1 MLTGIMQFLGGLV
14 QIAATWMQGYGG
26 PKAVE
31 ARRLA
36 DEKRKKDDFD
46 HDLVLARD
54 GDTDAAERVRAR
66 LHR

>member
-1 MLTGIMQFLGGLV
+1 MITGIIQFLGGIV
-14 QIAATWMQGYGG
+14 QIAATWMTGYGG
-26 PKAVE
+26 KAATE

-36 DEKRKKDDFD
+36 DEKRKKDEFD